1 MSVYSAHEPLP
12 RDIPIVQ
19 VGLVDNDL
27 AKNFAA
33 EIALKGDV
41 RETLRVLVPA
51 IKSAGGPSSGCRCL
65 CRGGTARL
73 VRTLQL
79 G

>member
-33 EIALKGDV
+33 EIALKADV
-41 RETLRVLVPA
+41 RETLCAFLFPLSNPQEVLLWR
-51 IKSAGGPSSGCRCL
+51 SSPR
-65 CRGGTARL
+65 TASKA
-73 VRTLQL
+73 
-79 G
+79 